1 MVEGEGGVTLRV
13 EVREGEI
20 PDGQH
25 VEVTV
30 ATTDQ
35 SANGVC
41 YNIIMNFDEWNQS
54 LLSHTHYVLYL
65 PCCCSLF

>member
-20 PDGQH
+20 PDSQH

-41 YNIIMNFDEWNQS
+41 YIMNFDEWES
-54 LLSHTHYVLYL
+54 EFTKSHTLCTL
-65 PCCCSLF
+65 SPMLL

>member
-1 MVEGEGGVTLRV
+1 MVEGEGGVSLRV

-35 SANGVC
+35 SAIGVC
-41 YNIIMNFDEWNQS
+41 YIMNFEEWNQS
-54 LLSHTHYVLYL
+54 LLSHTHYVLHL